1 MNFLS
6 ILLLSTLITI
16 ALIPICRRLAIRMS
30 IMDLPDKRKVHS
42 APIPKSGGLAMAIG
56 AFIPVLFQAPGNEF
70 LWALAIGTTV
80 IVSFGVLDDIRDL
93 NYKTKL
99 AAQVGASLI
108 MILYG
113 GVKINCLGD
122 LLPDGMFLPDWISI
136 PLTLVVIVGVINAV
150 NLSDGLDGL
159 AGGICLLIFMC
170 IGYLAYRSD
179 SMIIAMVAVG
189 VVGSIFGFL
198 RFNTYP
204 ATLFMGDAGSQF
216 LGFLAASLSLKLT
229 VGNTPLCCLLPLI
242 LLGFPILDT
251 LSVMMERLTKGRP
264 PFIAD
269 KNHFHHK
276 LMGLGLYHT
285 EAVVV
290 IYILQALLVTAAFI
304 FRFHSAWLLLLSYLV
319 FCGLILS
326 GFFAA
331 KRTGWRLK
339 RTHFIDKSIKGRLRF
354 LKEKNILIIFSFRI
368 VQIGVPSLMFLT
380 CLLATGVYRYLSL
393 STLFAVILL
402 LLTLIFARKWLDS
415 VLRVVLYLVI
425 PFVVYLSSTNG
436 PAWIGNRAEQIYN
449 VSFAVIALCAI
460 LTLRFTRRKSGFRT
474 TPMDFLILFV
484 ALVIPN
490 IPDSGINSYH
500 MGLVSAKIIVLF
512 FSYDILMGELRENQK
527 WLGLSSIAALVVVTV
542 KGYWGL

>member
-30 IMDLPDKRKVHS
+30 IMDLPDERKVHNL
-42 APIPKSGGLAMAIG
+42 PVPTGGGLAMAIG
-56 AFIPVLFQAPGNEF
+56 AFIPVLFQTPENQF
-70 LWALAIGTTV
+70 LTALAIGTLV
-80 IVSFGVLDDIRDL
+80 IVSFGILDDFKGL
-93 NYKTKL
+93 SYKKKL
-99 AAQVGASLI
+99 VAQTGAALI

-113 GVKINCLGD
+113 GVKINSLGA
-122 LLPDGMFLPDWISI
+122 LLPEEMLLPDWISI
-136 PLTLVVIVGVINAV
+136 PLTLFVIVGVINAI

-170 IGYLAYRSD
+170 IGYLAYRSENT
-179 SMIIAMVAVG
+179 IIAVVAVG

-204 ATLFMGDAGSQF
+204 ATLFMGDTGSQF
-216 LGFLAASLSLKLT
+216 LGFLAAALSLKLT
-229 VGNTPLCCLLPLI
+229 EGNTPLSHLLPLI

-251 LSVMMERLTKGRP
+251 LYVMMGRLARGRS
-264 PFIAD
+264 PFVAD

-290 IYILQALLVTAAFI
+290 IYLLQALLVTSAFI
-304 FRFHSAWLLLLSYLV
+304 FRFYSEWFLLLSYLI

-331 KRTGWRLK
+331 KRTDWRLK
-339 RTHFIDKSIKGRLRF
+339 RTPFIDKTIKGRLRF
-354 LKEKNILIIFSFRI
+354 LKEKNVIIIVSFRI
-368 VQIGVPSLMFLT
+368 VQIGVPVLMFLA

-393 STLFAVILL
+393 FTLCAVVIL
-402 LLTLIFARKWLDS
+402 LLTLIFVKEWLDP

-425 PFVVYLSSTNG
+425 PFVIYLSSSTNG
-436 PAWIGNRAEQIYN
+436 PAWIGIRAGQIYN
-449 VSFAVIALCAI
+449 VSFAVIALFTI
-460 LTLRFTRRKSGFRT
+460 FTLRFTRRKSGFRT

-484 ALVIPN
+484 ALIVPN
-490 IPDSGINSYH
+490 IPDPGIRSYH
-500 MGLVSAKIIVLF
+500 MGLVTAKIIVLF
-512 FSYDILMGELRENQK
+512 FSYDILMGELRGNQK
-527 WLGLSSIAALVVVTV
+527 WLCLSTIGALLLVSV
-542 KGYWGL
+542 KGFL